1 MQTGTDGEAGSQ
13 ARTPRDAVEPRRDVR
28 RLRRVPC
35 ALVAAVAAVI
45 LVLTLAP
52 VDALGGT
59 ESLSLTLRFRGF
71 RGLADSIANLL
82 LFVPFGIAAA
92 ACLRGRLSPVIAGLA
107 LSLVIE
113 LAQLVIPGRYTSLWD
128 VLFNTAG
135 AAVGVAVLRTAP
147 AWLRPAG
154 PLRFV
159 LPVTAFAAALIVL
172 IGGATLF
179 APRTLPGLL
188 IGQWTHA
195 FVGSPSYDGRIL
207 EAHVGRFPVLP
218 RRVADSD
225 SVRAALFRDT
235 LDILVR
241 AGPPPDGRAPLFA
254 VAAPHYQT
262 LLSVAIEGEDV
273 IVGYRMRAYAIGL
286 DQPTLRVPGAL
297 AGITQDETFRFRLWW
312 QGADRCVEVDGAAR
326 CGLGFSADDTWA
338 LLLYPVRPPLQGTL
352 PYLWTAALL
361 LPAGFWIRR
370 SAVAVLAAAAAV
382 LALAAA
388 PAFVTMLPPGGAVL
402 AAAATGLLAGH
413 AIRLAIER

>member
-1 MQTGTDGEAGSQ
+1 MQTGTDGEAGNQ
-13 ARTPRDAVEPRRDVR
+13 ERTPRDTVESRREPL
-28 RLRRVPC
+28 RLRPVPC
-35 ALVAAVAAVI
+35 ALVAATAAVI

-59 ESLSLTLRFRGF
+59 ESLSLTIRFRGF

-82 LFVPFGIAAA
+82 LFVPFGIATA
-92 ACLRGRLSPVIAGLA
+92 ACMRGRLSPVIAGLA
-107 LSLVIE
+107 LSVVIE
-113 LAQLVIPGRYTSLWD
+113 LAQLVVPGRYTSLWD
-128 VLFNTAG
+128 VIFNTAG
-135 AAVGVAVLRTAP
+135 AAVGVGILRTAP

-159 LPVTAFAAALIVL
+159 LPGAAFAAALIVL

-195 FVGSPSYDGRIL
+195 FVGSPHYDGRIL
-207 EAHVGRFPVLP
+207 EAHVGNIPVYP
-218 RRVADSD
+218 RPIAESD
-225 SVRAALFRDT
+225 ALRAALFRDT
-235 LDILVR
+235 LSILVR

-254 VAAPHYQT
+254 VAAPAYQT
-262 LLSVAIEGEDV
+262 LLSVAIEGTDV
-273 IVGYRMRAYAIGL
+273 IVGYRTRAYSVGL
-286 DQPTLRVPGAL
+286 DQPAIRVPGAL
-297 AGITQDETFRFRLWW
+297 AGIPPDETFRFRLWW
-312 QGADRCVEVDGAAR
+312 QGADRCVEIDGAAR

-338 LLLYPVRPPLQGTL
+338 LLLYPVRPPLRGPL

-370 SAVAVLAAAAAV
+370 SEAAVLAAVVAV

-388 PAFVTMLPPGGAVL
+388 PAFVTMLPPGWAVL

-413 AIRLAIER
+413 AIRRTVAR